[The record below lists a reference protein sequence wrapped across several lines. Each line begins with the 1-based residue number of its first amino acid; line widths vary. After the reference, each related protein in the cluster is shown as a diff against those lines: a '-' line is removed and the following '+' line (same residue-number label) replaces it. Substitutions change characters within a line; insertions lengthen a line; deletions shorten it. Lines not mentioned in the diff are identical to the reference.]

1 MQLPRTYNS
10 ENLNLAVQPTQIT
23 SSDHD
28 PLAQDYG
35 VSLRLSLDISML
47 PYGLVPLV
55 ASVILTGVLM
65 VGLLL
70 LSLACY
76 FGLLH
81 FPLPGLILR
90 VALCVFILLYLK
102 AHS

>member
-1 MQLPRTYNS
+1 MF
-10 ENLNLAVQPTQIT
+10 
-23 SSDHD
+23 
-28 PLAQDYG
+28 
-35 VSLRLSLDISML
+35 
-47 PYGLVPLV
+47 PYGLIPLV
-55 ASVILTGVLM
+55 ASFLLTGLYLHAEASWWSKILV

-81 FPLPGLILR
+81 FPLLGLILR

>member
-1 MQLPRTYNS
+1 M
-10 ENLNLAVQPTQIT
+10 
-23 SSDHD
+23 
-28 PLAQDYG
+28 
-35 VSLRLSLDISML
+35 LSVKFEQKYM
-47 PYGLVPLV
+47 PYGLIPLV
-55 ASVILTGVLM
+55 ASVILTGIYLYTEASWWSKILV

-76 FGLLH
+76 FGYLH
-81 FPLPGLILR
+81 FPVFGLILR